1 MNAKEESA
9 HTLAA
14 IREDIRYILVTMD
27 TANHLGILYRT
38 ADRLIVT
45 RGTSEIPATLVILK
59 IATPETC
66 ENGIPEMH
74 NGVAQALIPA
84 IEHLWIISDI
94 PITPLARLTLLMATL
109 IKGPHPIDTRHP
121 HIRQLR
127 ICHLDRHL
135 MSPPIEHV

>member
-1 MNAKEESA
+1 
-9 HTLAA
+9 
-14 IREDIRYILVTMD
+14 MD

-38 ADRLIVT
+38 ADRL
-45 RGTSEIPATLVILK
+45 

-109 IKGPHPIDTRHP
+109 IKGPHPIGTRHP

>member
-59 IATPETC
+59 IATPE
-66 ENGIPEMH
+66 MH

-94 PITPLARLTLLMATL
+94 PITPLARLILLMATL